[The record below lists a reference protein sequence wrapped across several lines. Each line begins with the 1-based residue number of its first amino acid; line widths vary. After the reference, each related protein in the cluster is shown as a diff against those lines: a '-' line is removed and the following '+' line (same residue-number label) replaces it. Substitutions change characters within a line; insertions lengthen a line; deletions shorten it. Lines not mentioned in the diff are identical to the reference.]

1 MAEGRIIK
9 AISGFYY
16 VQADD
21 GIYTCKGR
29 GVFRKQKIT
38 PLVGDF
44 VTFDYT
50 DEKEG
55 YIQTI
60 ADRKNELTRPPIAN
74 ITQAIIVTTACE
86 PIFSSLLLDRFLVKV
101 AAKGIKPII
110 VMTKKDLATNAD
122 ITKMNHYIADYE
134 ALGYDVYFV
143 TLEDKDSKLESI
155 QKHLKNE
162 VTVLIGQ
169 SGVGKSSLLNKISP
183 NLQIATDE
191 ISKSLGRGK
200 HTTRHVELIKM
211 NEGLVADTPG
221 FSSLEFTELNQ
232 EELDN
237 CFIEMRDYKSTCK
250 FRSCLHIK
258 EPQCA
263 VKQAVELGNIKQYR
277 YDHYMQFLKE
287 IKDRKPRYS
296 S

>member
-1 MAEGRIIK
+1 MAEGRIVK
-9 AISGFYY
+9 ALSGFYY
-16 VQADD
+16 VQAED
-21 GIYTCKGR
+21 GIYACKGR

-50 DEKEG
+50 DKNEG

-74 ITQAIIVTTACE
+74 ITQAVIVTTVCE
-86 PIFSSLLLDRFLVKV
+86 PTFSSLLLDRFLVKV
-101 AAKGIKPII
+101 EAKNIKPII
-110 VMTKKDLATNAD
+110 VVTKKDLASD
-122 ITKMNHYIADYE
+122 SDLISMNNYIADYKS
-134 ALGYDVYFV
+134 LGYDVYFV
-143 TLEDKDSKLESI
+143 D
-155 QKHLKNE
+155 LKNQASSLQVIKEQLKDE

-183 NLQIATDE
+183 NLQIQTGE

-200 HTTRHVELIKM
+200 HTTRHVELIEI

-221 FSSLEFTELNQ
+221 FSSLEFTELEQ
-232 EELDN
+232 EELDA
-237 CFIEMRDYKSTCK
+237 CFIEMKEYKNACK
-250 FRSCLHIK
+250 FRSCLHVK

-263 VKQAVELGNIKQYR
+263 IKQAVDLGHIKQYR
-277 YDHYMQFLKE
+277 YDHYVQFLKE